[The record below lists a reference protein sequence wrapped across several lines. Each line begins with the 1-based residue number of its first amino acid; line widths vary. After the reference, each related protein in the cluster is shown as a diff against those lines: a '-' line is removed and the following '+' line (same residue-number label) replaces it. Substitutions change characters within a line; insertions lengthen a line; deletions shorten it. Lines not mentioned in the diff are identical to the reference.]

1 MRKGK
6 FFVIDGT
13 DGSGKKTQTEL
24 LVARLRDEGHKVET
38 VHFPQY
44 GEKSAGPVEAYLAG
58 EYGAADTVGPRQGSI
73 LYAVDRYAA
82 SFRIRK
88 LLEAGVH
95 VIADRYVTSNMGH
108 QGGKIED
115 PDERLAF
122 FRWNDDLE
130 YGTFDIPRPDLNIIL
145 HVPAS
150 YTIGLMAKRGEDLDI
165 HERDIG
171 HLQAAERT
179 YLQIADALPGFEL
192 IECMEDDEIMPIDTI
207 HEMVW
212 SSVHA
217 RIGEKEIADRQ

>member
-13 DGSGKKTQTEL
+13 DGSGKKTQTDL
-24 LVARLRDEGHKVET
+24 LVSRLRDEGHKVET
-38 VHFPQY
+38 LHFPQY
-44 GEKSAGPVEAYLAG
+44 GKKSAGPVEAYLAG
-58 EYGAADTVGPRQGSI
+58 EYGSADKVGPKQGSI

-82 SFRIRK
+82 SFRIRE
-88 LLEAGVH
+88 LLDAGVH
-95 VIADRYVTSNMGH
+95 VIADRYVASNMGH

-115 PDERLAF
+115 PEERLAF

-130 YGTFDIPRPDLNIIL
+130 YGTFNIPRPDLNIIL

-150 YTIGLMAKRGEDLDI
+150 YTIGLMTKRGEELDI
-165 HERDIG
+165 HEKDIG

-179 YLQIADALPGFEL
+179 YLQIADTLPGFKL
-192 IECMEDDEIMPIDTI
+192 IECMEDGKIMPIDTI

-212 SSVHA
+212 SSVNA
-217 RIGEKEIADRQ
+217 LIGENTVIDR